1 MHQFF
6 RDFPRIT
13 TPHFVRADDR
23 LRVVRKTTHRNRSL
37 RSNGENGAFL
47 LFCIEIGLSLFVVL
61 RAVFKRSAE
70 SRILAIEETYE
81 RSIAIL
87 DTMIFR
93 VREHNDV
100 SIKPPG
106 LKGSER
112 NAVRTAAIENKLSPV
127 VNRLGDIG
135 YG

>member
-1 MHQFF
+1 MSF
-6 RDFPRIT
+6 RSP
-13 TPHFVRADDR
+13 AGY
-23 LRVVRKTTHRNRSL
+23 L
-37 RSNGENGAFL
+37 
-47 LFCIEIGLSLFVVL
+47 
-61 RAVFKRSAE
+61 KRSAE
-70 SRILAIEETYE
+70 SRVLAVEETYE

-100 SIKPPG
+100 SIKTHG

-112 NAVRTAAIENKLSPV
+112 NAVRTAAVEKKLSPV